1 MYTYILFYYI
11 LYINYIYNIYIYIFF
26 PQIKENSSFCLLY
39 LFFFN
44 ETLRKKN
51 HFTLTV
57 FISSCVQM

>member
-11 LYINYIYNIYIYIFF
+11 LYINYIYNIYIYFL
-26 PQIKENSSFCLLY
+26 SSDQGKFQFLAAV